1 MNNRLLFPGHFCG
14 GGGLGGDGEGQSRD
28 RGIPL

>member
-1 MNNRLLFPGHFCG
+1 MNNRLLFPGHFC